1 MYVKLQKTSKSQRG
15 EIKEVKTKKEKNQEK
30 FEEKSKITIKKEI
43 IIRMASRNN
52 KRGKNKR
59 QERKYKHS
67 GMGGTLLPR
76 RFAAWVL
83 EVSLVAAS
91 AIIPYGIG
99 VYTEAIW
106 EKERSRL
113 DPFLAKTQEIVA
125 ETLALPKPWETK
137 PQVSPLTNI
146 FWYGAMVTPVVLVG
160 SQIYLL
166 GKTGQT
172 LPKRWL
178 RVRVVTSN
186 GEAPGILR
194 AGIREGVGRWGLP
207 IGGAYLLWRYFVGF
221 PELGIL
227 WLLSSLL
234 LIVESKMLLFDSRR
248 RTIHDLIAGTMV
260 VNGNKRFAAG
270 ASMEQEKND
279 GKTEAG
285 KTIIVTPDRAKT
297 PFNPWLW
304 MRQNPAITLLMVVFG
319 SVGAVLL
326 TYVGTQIYIQS
337 KADERQLKQDQNA
350 MYLSLVSQLRA
361 TATDPVAERK
371 SVILGLAKLDDPRA
385 VTLLVDLLGE
395 EKNSDVMA
403 TLQQGIIGVGPRAL
417 PHLQGLN
424 QSLWNELKSTQ
435 ATDYDHELLW
445 RLGMVNEAIA
455 NLLTV
460 HSGNLQDTSLRR
472 THLGRL
478 MGEKSMF
485 TLVLNSVDLSG
496 VNFRGAVLQGAS
508 LRGSIFSRAGNDG
521 KLGTFDDTISD
532 FSGADLQQA
541 DLTNAVLSHVSLERT
556 NLIEVNFYGTNLA
569 FAQLKESNL
578 TLANLTNANLENAN
592 LEATN
597 LQNVVA
603 MGANFSGANMSQ
615 SHLFK
620 AKLIQANLN
629 QVNLKNANLISAQL
643 KGVSLQNANLEN
655 ANLQYANLTE
665 ADLRGANLTGADFL
679 GVKFAISQSTNLE
692 SSPFEVSFANIK
704 DVDFREVK
712 NLSLSQIDFI
722 CRHGGI
728 HPLCKFH

>member
-1 MYVKLQKTSKSQRG
+1 
-15 EIKEVKTKKEKNQEK
+15 
-30 FEEKSKITIKKEI
+30 
-43 IIRMASRNN
+43 MASPNI
-52 KRGKNKR
+52 KRGKNKKHGI
-59 QERKYKHS
+59 KYNHS

-99 VYTEAIW
+99 VYTEAVW
-106 EKERSRL
+106 QKERVSL
-113 DPFLAKTQEIVA
+113 NPLLAKTQETA
-125 ETLALPKPWETK
+125 SETLALPKPWENL

-146 FWYGAMVTPVVLVG
+146 FWYGALVTPMVLVG

-178 RVRVVTSN
+178 RVRVVTLN

-207 IGGAYLLWRYFVGF
+207 LGVAYLLWRYFVGF
-221 PELGIL
+221 PEVAIL
-227 WLLSSLL
+227 LLLSFMML
-234 LIVESKMLLFDSRR
+234 VAEWKMLLFDSRR
-248 RTIHDLIAGTMV
+248 RTIHDFIAGTRV
-260 VNGNKRFAAG
+260 VNGKKRFAVSARQ
-270 ASMEQEKND
+270 EQND
-279 GKTEAG
+279 DKTKAV
-285 KTIIVTPDRAKT
+285 KTILITPDREKT

-304 MRQNPAITLLMVVFG
+304 MRQNPAITLLILVVG
-319 SVGAVLL
+319 SVGSVLL
-326 TYVGTQIYIQS
+326 TYVGTQIYLQS

-361 TATDPVAERK
+361 TATDPLAERK

-395 EKNSDVMA
+395 EQNPEVME
-403 TLQQGIIGVGPRAL
+403 TLQQGIIGVGPAAL

-424 QSLWNELKSTQ
+424 QSLWNELKTLQ
-435 ATDYDHELLW
+435 GTDYDPKNELLW
-445 RLGMVNEAIA
+445 RLRITNQAIA

-460 HSGNLQDTSLRR
+460 HSGNLQNTSLRR
-472 THLGRL
+472 TYLGRIIS
-478 MGEKSMF
+478 ETRVF
-485 TLVLNSVDLSG
+485 ILVLNQVDLSG
-496 VNFRGAVLQGAS
+496 VNFRGAILQGAS
-508 LRGSIFSRAGNDG
+508 LRGSIFSRAGNDE
-521 KLGTFDDTISD
+521 KLATFDDAIAD
-532 FSGADLQQA
+532 LSGADLQQA
-541 DLTNAVLSHVSLERT
+541 DLTNAVLSHVLLDRT
-556 NLIEVNFYGTNLA
+556 NLIEVNFNGANLA

-578 TLANLTNANLENAN
+578 TLANLTSANLPNAN

-597 LQNVVA
+597 LQDIIA
-603 MGANFSGANMSQ
+603 IGANFSGANLSR
-615 SHLFK
+615 S
-620 AKLIQANLN
+620 NL
-629 QVNLKNANLISAQL
+629 QKANLIKANLSQGNLREADLSFAQL

-665 ADLRGANLTGADFL
+665 ADLRGANLTGADFR

-692 SSPFEVSFANIK
+692 SQPFEVSFANIQ
-704 DVDFREVK
+704 DVDFTEVK

-728 HPLCKFH
+728 HPLCKFPG